1 MLITVNFVES
11 KGLLATGSLIEPA
24 FFSTDPCTKTIY
36 SFFTFLVLN
45 WFCRLQNASSVRI
58 IGREEIVARL
68 LKLQPNEIYKTMTAD
83 LKPGLWQDVY
93 KTQEAGTPLYIK
105 LQKSYDGKGV
115 VIQLKRD
122 TSY

>member
-1 MLITVNFVES
+1 MGQEKLGQATYNLFELQALLRSPATRIIT
-11 KGLLATGSLIEPA
+11 ATAE
-24 FFSTDPCTKTIY
+24 
-36 SFFTFLVLN
+36 
-45 WFCRLQNASSVRI
+45 QNASSVGI

-105 LQKSYDGKGV
+105 LQKSYNGKGV